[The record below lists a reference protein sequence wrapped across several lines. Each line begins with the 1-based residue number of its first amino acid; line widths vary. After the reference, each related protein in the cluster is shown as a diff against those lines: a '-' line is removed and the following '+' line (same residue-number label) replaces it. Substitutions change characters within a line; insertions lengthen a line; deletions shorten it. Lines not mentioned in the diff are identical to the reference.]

1 MIGLSEIILIV
12 IIAIA
17 FLKPE
22 KLPEYVKAMR
32 EAFSMVKDTKK
43 EVSNVVKP
51 YQEMSDAITKDVDE
65 IKEGIVHND
74 NTQSENTEVK
84 Q

>member
-22 KLPEYVKAMR
+22 KLPEYIKALR
-32 EAFSMVKDTKK
+32 EAFDVAKGAKE

-51 YQEMSDAITKDVDE
+51 YQEMSNAVAKDVNE
-65 IKEGIVHND
+65 IKEGIVTNGND
-74 NTQSENTEVK
+74 HPENMEVK
-84 Q
+84 

>member
-22 KLPEYVKAMR
+22 KLPEYIKALR
-32 EAFSMVKDTKK
+32 EAFDVVKGAKE

-51 YQEMSDAITKDVDE
+51 YQEMSDAVTKDVNE
-65 IKEGIVHND
+65 IKEGIVTNGND
-74 NTQSENTEVK
+74 HPENMEVK
-84 Q
+84 

>member
-22 KLPEYVKAMR
+22 KLPEYVKALQ
-32 EAFSMVKDTKK
+32 EAFNVMKGAK
-43 EVSNVVKP
+43 EEASNVVKP

-65 IKEGIVHND
+65 IKGSIVTNVND
-74 NTQSENTEVK
+74 HPENMEVK
-84 Q
+84 